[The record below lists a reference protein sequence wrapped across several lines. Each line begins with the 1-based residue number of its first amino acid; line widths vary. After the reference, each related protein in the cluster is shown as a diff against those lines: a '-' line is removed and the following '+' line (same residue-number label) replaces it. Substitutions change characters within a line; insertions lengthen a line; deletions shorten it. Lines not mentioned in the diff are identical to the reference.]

1 MGCTG
6 NAGRFERRIEM
17 GVNDLECPGI
27 GIVNPHLLRGQ
38 LVLEQVIFDAVE

>member
-6 NAGRFERRIEM
+6 DARCFERRIEM
-17 GVNDLECPGI
+17 GVNDLKCPGI

-38 LVLEQVIFDAVE
+38 LVLEQVIFDTVE